1 LLFFEH
7 FTCRFRVFFWECL
20 NAWLFVQPTTC
31 SAILTE
37 QMATLWRQTDSEC
50 GTLFYQHHVIL
61 AVDQVLTDGGDLDM
75 NLSFVA

>member
-1 LLFFEH
+1 M
-7 FTCRFRVFFWECL
+7 
-20 NAWLFVQPTTC
+20 QPTTC

-75 NLSFVA
+75 NLCFVTKLFDDLNFTFQRHISDVARQ